1 MRLIKIFMVVFWLC
15 TTLSVQSQNHSKGF
29 SVQEIPDSVWNIMQ
43 GKTYQPNPVIKRSD
57 LRYLKVMHWD
67 YDEREHQGEL
77 ICNKIIAD
85 KLIAIFQE
93 LYQQH
98 YPIEKI
104 RLPEEYDADDNRQ
117 MEDNNTS
124 CFCFRTVSGRKN
136 LSYHARGLAIDINPL
151 YNPYIRTQKDGTRII
166 QPKTATPWCDRKKDF
181 QYKISKGDLCHKL
194 FLQNGFIWGGSWKT
208 QKDYQHF
215 EYHP

>member
-124 CFCFRTVSGRKN
+124 CFCYRNVSDTKK
-136 LSYHARGLAIDINPL
+136 LSYHARGLAIDINTR
-151 YNPYIRTQKDGTRII
+151 YNPYVRYRNGKTIV
-166 QPKTATPWCDRKKDF
+166 QPSNGKAYVNRNKNF
-181 QYKISKGDLCHKL
+181 RYKIVENDLCHRL
-194 FLQNGFIWGGSWKT
+194 FIRHSFTWGGAWNT
-208 QKDYQHF
+208 LKDYQHF
-215 EYHP
+215 EYHL